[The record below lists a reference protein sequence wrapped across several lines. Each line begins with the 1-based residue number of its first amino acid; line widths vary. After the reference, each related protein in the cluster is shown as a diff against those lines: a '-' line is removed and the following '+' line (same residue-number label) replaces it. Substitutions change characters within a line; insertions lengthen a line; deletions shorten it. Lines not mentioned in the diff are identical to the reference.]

1 MKKLLSA
8 FIALLLLLP
17 AAHVG
22 AQAPNLTATDGS
34 MTFTVQTVTNNA
46 TYSPRNVL
54 AIWIKNSQGNF
65 VISRKVMAAA
75 RKQHLVKWNASSG
88 NNSVNAITGA
98 TLPNHQTHTISWDC
112 RDLAGNLV
120 EDGVYQVW
128 VEFTERNSAGGGAA
142 GPSFSISFT
151 KGIDPVSLN
160 IPDESY
166 FKNMTL
172 SYSPQG
178 VGVDYQLGSEYG
190 ISLFPNPSSSEVN
203 INFVLIEQ
211 SYVNVSV
218 YSADTKRVA
227 ELVDGL
233 FASGNQHIKWDGLT
247 LPGEKVQPG
256 IYTVRILINNK
267 IYSRKVVITR

>member
-1 MKKLLSA
+1 MKT
-8 FIALLLLLP
+8 LLLAFVASLFFLSGLN
-17 AAHVG
+17 VV
-22 AQAPNLTATDGS
+22 AQTQNLNATDGS

-54 AIWIKNSQGNF
+54 AIWIKDSQGNF

-75 RKQHLVKWNASSG
+75 RKQHLVKWKASSG

-112 RDLAGNLV
+112 RDLGGNLV

-142 GPSFSISFT
+142 GPSFSVSFT
-151 KGIDPVSLN
+151 KGSDPVSLN

-166 FKNMTL
+166 FKNMSL

-178 VGVDYQLGSEYG
+178 VDVDYQSGSELG
-190 ISLFPNPSSSEVN
+190 INLFPNPFTSEIN
-203 INFVLIEQ
+203 IHFLLPGQ

-218 YSADTKRVA
+218 YSSDGKRVV
-227 ELVDGL
+227 ELYDGML
-233 FASGNQHIKWDGLT
+233 SSGEQNIKWAGQTNNSKHAL
-247 LPGEKVQPG
+247 PG
-256 IYTVRILINNK
+256 IYTVRLLINNK
-267 IYSRKVVITR
+267 IHTRKIIITG

>member
-8 FIALLLLLP
+8 FITLLFLLP
-17 AAHVG
+17 G
-22 AQAPNLTATDGS
+22 ASVDAQTQQLTATDGS

-54 AIWIKNSQGNF
+54 AIWIKDSQGNF
-65 VISRKVMAAA
+65 VISRKVMAAG

-112 RDLAGNLV
+112 RNLTGNLV

-142 GPSFSISFT
+142 GPSFSVSFT

-178 VGVDYQLGSEYG
+178 VGVDYQSGAEFG
-190 ISLFPNPSSSEVN
+190 INLFPNPFSSELN
-203 INFVLIEQ
+203 IRFMLTDH
-211 SYVNVSV
+211 SYVNASV
-218 YSADTKRVA
+218 YSSDGKRIA
-227 ELVDGL
+227 ELYDGM
-233 FASGNQHIKWDGLT
+233 ANRGEQNITWDRQSFRK
-247 LPGEKVQPG
+247 EKVPAG
-256 IYTVRILINNK
+256 VYTVRLLINNK
-267 IYSRKVVITR
+267 IHSRKVVITG